1 MSFFGAF
8 TDDCLSIRRQSPLI
22 LNITNYVAMSLSANS
37 LLAIGASP
45 LMSAE
50 PLEISELAT
59 RCAALAVNIGCL
71 EERSIVAMRKAAAAA
86 RAAGRPWVLDP
97 AGAGASTL
105 RTDIALELLRLHPAV
120 LRANAGEVISL
131 AEAAFPGTAFRATQD
146 NLRPDSPTPLTE
158 ASRGVDSIASSE
170 DALDSAKA
178 LAREFGTVVSVS
190 GAIDYITDGE
200 KVIGLKGGSPLMPRV
215 SAMGCTA
222 SALTGAFIAV
232 DGDPLQAA
240 AGAMALMKAAG
251 SAAAAALGPGE
262 SVGTLPARFLDYLA
276 TFDPSTA
283 MADKNA
289 LQYFEAGDRKSI
301 KSLNDNALR

>member
-50 PLEISELAT
+50 PLETGGLAA
-59 RCAALAVNIGCL
+59 RSAALVINIGCL
-71 EERSIVAMRKAAAAA
+71 EERSIVAMRTAAAAA

-105 RTDIALELLRLHPAV
+105 RTDIALELLRLRPTV
-120 LRANAGEVISL
+120 LRANAGEVICL
-131 AEAAFPGTAFRATQD
+131 AEAAFRA
-146 NLRPDSPTPLTE
+146 SPTPLTE

-222 SALTGAFIAV
+222 SALTGAFLAV
-232 DGDPLQAA
+232 DGDKLQAA

-262 SVGTLPARFLDYLA
+262 SVGTLPVRFLDFLA

-283 MADKNA
+283 LADKNA
-289 LQYFEAGDRKSI
+289 LLYFEGGDRKSI

>member
-8 TDDCLSIRRQSPLI
+8 ADDCLSIRRQSPLI

-37 LLAIGASP
+37 LLAVGASP

-71 EERSIVAMRKAAAAA
+71 EERSIVAMRTAVAAA

-105 RTDIALELLRLHPAV
+105 RTDIALELLRLRPAV

-131 AEAAFPGTAFRATQD
+131 AEAAFRA
-146 NLRPDSPTPLTE
+146 SPTPLTE

-178 LAREFGTVVSVS
+178 LAREFGAVVSVS

-200 KVIGLKGGSPLMPRV
+200 KVIGLQGGSPLMPHV

-222 SALTGAFIAV
+222 SALTGAFAAV

-251 SAAAAALGPGE
+251 SAAAATLGPGE
-262 SVGTLPARFLDYLA
+262 SVGTLPARFLDFLA

-283 MADKNA
+283 LSDKNA
-289 LQYFEAGDRKSI
+289 LQYFEAGGRKSI
-301 KSLNDNALR
+301 NPLNDNVLR

>member
-1 MSFFGAF
+1 MSFFGTF

-22 LNITNYVAMSLSANS
+22 LNITNYVAMGLSANS
-37 LLAIGASP
+37 LLAVGASP

-71 EERSIVAMRKAAAAA
+71 EERSIVAMKKAAAAA

-105 RTDIALELLRLHPAV
+105 RTDIALELLRLHPTV
-120 LRANAGEVISL
+120 LRANAGEVICL
-131 AEAAFPGTAFRATQD
+131 AESAFPGTACRATQD
-146 NLRPDSPTPLTE
+146 NLRPDSPAPLTE

-170 DALDSAKA
+170 DALDSANA

-262 SVGTLPARFLDYLA
+262 SVGTLPVRFLDFLA
-276 TFDPSTA
+276 TFDSS
-283 MADKNA
+283 NA
-289 LQYFEAGDRKSI
+289 LQGVI
-301 KSLNDNALR
+301 IL

>member
-1 MSFFGAF
+1 MSFFGTF

-37 LLAIGASP
+37 LLAVGASP

-50 PLEISELAT
+50 PLETGGLAA
-59 RCAALAVNIGCL
+59 RSAALVINIGCL
-71 EERSIVAMRKAAAAA
+71 EERSIVAMRTAAAAA

-105 RTDIALELLRLHPAV
+105 RTDIALELLRLRPAV

-131 AEAAFPGTAFRATQD
+131 AEAAFRA
-146 NLRPDSPTPLTE
+146 SPAPLTE

-178 LAREFGTVVSVS
+178 LARESGAVVSVS

-222 SALTGAFIAV
+222 SALTGAFLAV
-232 DGDPLQAA
+232 NGDKLQAA

-283 MADKNA
+283 LADKNA
-289 LQYFEAGDRKSI
+289 LQYFEGGDRKSI
-301 KSLNDNALR
+301 NPLNDNALR